1 MARISLAR
9 CQVNATTM
17 EMLNQLI
24 PVGVITIFFTV
35 WGIYWVRNA
44 EKVDRWM
51 MDDWTRKFVEH
62 TPKERRLRKFRRHM
76 IPGLVGLMVLWVFF
90 LWRLAQFLQELLP

>member
-1 MARISLAR
+1 M
-9 CQVNATTM
+9 ND
-17 EMLNQLI
+17 EMKELLSRLVTAGIGAIAFLI
-24 PVGVITIFFTV
+24 
-35 WGIYWVRNA
+35 WGIYWYRNA

-76 IPGLVGLMVLWVFF
+76 IPGLVGLIVLWVFF
-90 LWRLAQFLQELLP
+90 LWRLAQFFQELLP

>member
-1 MARISLAR
+1 
-9 CQVNATTM
+9 VNATTM